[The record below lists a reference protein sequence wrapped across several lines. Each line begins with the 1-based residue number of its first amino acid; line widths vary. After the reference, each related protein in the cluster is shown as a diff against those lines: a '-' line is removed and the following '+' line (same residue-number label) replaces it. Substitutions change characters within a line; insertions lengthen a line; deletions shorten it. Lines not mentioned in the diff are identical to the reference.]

1 MLEDVTRYS
10 REVKREMAGTED
22 LFSGRQ
28 GLEQPSEI
36 MREYTNY
43 QASDSPPTPGLA
55 GVGEGSL
62 DGAEGDNN
70 YITY

>member
-1 MLEDVTRYS
+1 MSEDVTRYS

-36 MREYTNY
+36 MREYTSY

-55 GVGEGSL
+55 GGGEGSF

-70 YITY
+70 YITS